1 MQAERANAIGNSLKE
16 EKNLFID
23 TRHYY
28 YLITL
33 SYHQSHCMRSLCSCM
48 TKWKRKITKVYFNS
62 MQTFTVEFQMISDR
76 NATIL
81 VVLVLVTLSH
91 LPSTFASVCFSFSS
105 EHFCSGIR
113 NSTMEIHRFK
123 SIISM
128 NFQLYANWEEKT
140 GKKPTKTFVYCF
152 DIQ

>member
-33 SYHQSHCMRSLCSCM
+33 PYHQSHCMRSLCSCM
-48 TKWKRKITKVYFNS
+48 TKWKRKITKVYFNF
-62 MQTFTVEFQMISDR
+62 MQTFTVEFQMISD
-76 NATIL
+76 ATIL

-91 LPSTFASVCFSFSS
+91 LPSMYFRFNLFFFLLWTFLFRDSKFDYDHSQIQINYKY
-105 EHFCSGIR
+105 ELP
-113 NSTMEIHRFK
+113 
-123 SIISM
+123 IICK
-128 NFQLYANWEEKT
+128 LRRKNW
-140 GKKPTKTFVYCF
+140 KKPTKTFVYCF

>member
-48 TKWKRKITKVYFNS
+48 TKWKRKITKVYFNF
-62 MQTFTVEFQMISDR
+62 MQTFTVEFQMVSD
-76 NATIL
+76 ATIL

-91 LPSTFASVCFSFSS
+91 LPSMYF
-105 EHFCSGIR
+105 
-113 NSTMEIHRFK
+113 RF
-123 SIISM
+123 
-128 NFQLYANWEEKT
+128 NLFFFLL
-140 GKKPTKTFVYCF
+140 
-152 DIQ
+152 